1 MRRLLSLFGLL
12 VLAAA
17 SQGCER
23 APARAGAPTAA
34 PDASAA
40 ISTAPPP
47 MAAPGPPAPPPAPP
61 PLAVTRILRS
71 AVAVEPSAR
80 LPLAPGAE
88 VVVDPAATF
97 EVELSARAPD
107 ARLVLLDTRED
118 SRRGD
123 GHPRGG
129 ERHAPHPR
137 ASGPAHARL
146 AIRGPPR
153 RRRRPRAA
161 RRRGPGLRAPHAAD
175 PCSRKPASARAEE
188 ARAEEEAPLTEA
200 NGSTSPVSL
209 RGRND
214 GRGSRDPR
222 RGRTSAPSRRAPR
235 ARWAS

>member
-118 SRRGD
+118 LVAATATR
-123 GHPRGG
+123 
-129 ERHAPHPR
+129 EV
-137 ASGPAHARL
+137 ASGTRL
-146 AIRGPPR
+146 T
-153 RRRRPRAA
+153 
-161 RRRGPGLRAPHAAD
+161 LAPV
-175 PCSRKPASARAEE
+175 
-188 ARAEEEAPLTEA
+188 APLT
-200 NGSTSPVSL
+200 P
-209 RGRND
+209 
-214 GRGSRDPR
+214 GSRYAVRLDGAVDRELHDDAGRAYAPLTLPILAAGNPPPPEPKKPARKKKR
-222 RGRTSAPSRRAPR
+222 R
-235 ARWAS
+235 